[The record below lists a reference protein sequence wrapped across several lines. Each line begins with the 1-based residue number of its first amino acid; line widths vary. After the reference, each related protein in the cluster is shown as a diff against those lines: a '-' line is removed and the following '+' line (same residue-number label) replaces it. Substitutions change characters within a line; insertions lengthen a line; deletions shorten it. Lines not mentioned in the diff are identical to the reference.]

1 MSPASLAH
9 RKPGTA
15 TILSV
20 RPLTEADLS
29 HLRERSVKQ
38 DVQKL
43 KDSHHRVAQLLAS
56 GMYKDYE
63 VAAICG
69 YSLAHIKN
77 IKDYPATQDLI
88 AHYRALSFNENADA
102 ISETKERS
110 LRIMTKADRRLEDI
124 LDDDETPM
132 SPQQLLAISADRHNS
147 VGIVAKQTNFNVN
160 VGMAEKLEA
169 ALARTRKIAA
179 E

>member
-29 HLRERSVKQ
+29 HLRERAVQ
-38 DVQKL
+38 QPIQKL

-56 GMYKDYE
+56 SLYKDYE
-63 VAAICG
+63 IASICG
-69 YSLAHIKN
+69 YSLAMIGLLKR
-77 IKDYPATQDLI
+77 DPANLELQ
-88 AHYRALSFNENADA
+88 AHYRALAFNENADA
-102 ISETKERS
+102 ISEAKSRAI
-110 LRIMTKADRRLEDI
+110 RIMTKADRKLEDL
-124 LDDDETPM
+124 LDDDEPM
-132 SPQQLLAISADRHNS
+132 TAQQLLAISADRHNR
-147 VGIVAKQTNFNVN
+147 VGIVAKQTNLNINVDF
-160 VGMAEKLEA
+160 AAKLEA
-169 ALARTRKIAA
+169 AIARTKKVAA